1 MQLESLPEYDRLDL
15 REHIALTYALWLE
28 DSAMMLMAGMDW
40 MPLAG
45 MS

>member
-1 MQLESLPEYDRLDL
+1 MNAEEIDL
-15 REHIALTYALWLE
+15 REHIALVYALWLE
-28 DSAMMLMAGMDW
+28 DSAIMLMGSMDW